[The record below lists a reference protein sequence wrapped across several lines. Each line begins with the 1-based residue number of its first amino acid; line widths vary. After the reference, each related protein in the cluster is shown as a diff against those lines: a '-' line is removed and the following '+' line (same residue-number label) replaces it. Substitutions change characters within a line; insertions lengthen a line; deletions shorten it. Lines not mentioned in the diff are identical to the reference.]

1 MSDIEKR
8 FSGGEKPVRL
18 AITMGDPTGIGPE
31 VILKALSSLGDRV
44 SWEAAIFG
52 KPQVFAAEDAHLREI
67 LPGYRSPFEGARK
80 LAIIDVAPEVE
91 WSERARGQGGWQ
103 AARLQE
109 AALNH
114 AMAAVKAGEFD
125 AIVTAPWNKALFT
138 QIEQEPRGHTEVLA
152 SYFGVP
158 DDVVMMLGGDRLRV
172 ALVTTHIPLSEVAG
186 AMSREKI
193 EKTLVVVARELQRRF
208 GIRSP
213 RLAICGL
220 NPHAGES
227 GHMGR
232 EEIEIIEPAIKRLRE
247 RADLKSVE
255 LVGPLPA
262 DTLFAKFRGGQA
274 PFDAVICH
282 YHDQG
287 LIPLKLMHFGESA
300 NITLGLPV
308 VRTSV
313 DHGTAYDIAGQGKAD
328 EGSMGYAL
336 NIAASMVR
344 QGRRADGRFGPI

>member
-1 MSDIEKR
+1 
-8 FSGGEKPVRL
+8 
-18 AITMGDPTGIGPE
+18 
-31 VILKALSSLGDRV
+31 
-44 SWEAAIFG
+44 
-52 KPQVFAAEDAHLREI
+52 
-67 LPGYRSPFEGARK
+67 
-80 LAIIDVAPEVE
+80 
-91 WSERARGQGGWQ
+91 
-103 AARLQE
+103 
-109 AALNH
+109 
-114 AMAAVKAGEFD
+114 
-125 AIVTAPWNKALFT
+125 
-138 QIEQEPRGHTEVLA
+138 
-152 SYFGVP
+152 
-158 DDVVMMLGGDRLRV
+158 
-172 ALVTTHIPLSEVAG
+172 
-186 AMSREKI
+186 
-193 EKTLVVVARELQRRF
+193 
-208 GIRSP
+208 
-213 RLAICGL
+213 
-220 NPHAGES
+220 
-227 GHMGR
+227 MGR